1 MSQVAEP
8 TAPTDQGDL
17 TAGFDSLDRET
28 RVDRLPLEGRLP
40 DWLQG
45 SLVRTGPAK
54 WEVGERTMSHWFD
67 GFAMLHRF
75 GIADGEVSYANRFLQ
90 TKAYRAAEDKGEI
103 VYSECGR
110 LAEAGYLSE
119 RREESGRRRRIYRLT
134 KVGSEALDRW
144 RAEPTSELY
153 ELRDAGL
160 LKLYF
165 GADPAKLADDQLE
178 AHKEKLREYE
188 RQLEECQ
195 RLKAPPGTIHA
206 IEAGIGHER
215 EYVRFWSKLR
225 S

>member
-1 MSQVAEP
+1 M
-8 TAPTDQGDL
+8 APTRLTPTSYVVLGLIEQMQPASPYDL
-17 TAGFDSLDRET
+17 KLAAAAGVGQFWSLPHT
-28 RVDRLPLEGRLP
+28 QL
-40 DWLQG
+40 
-45 SLVRTGPAK
+45 
-54 WEVGERTMSHWFD
+54 
-67 GFAMLHRF
+67 
-75 GIADGEVSYANRFLQ
+75 
-90 TKAYRAAEDKGEI
+90 
-103 VYSECGR
+103 YSECGR